1 MKEVM
6 ELDDVDSLGKDQG
19 EESMGIPMKTQCA
32 KPFVE
37 QMGKDNAKTGW
48 NLRMVYVA
56 SSWLW
61 QRTS

>member
-6 ELDDVDSLGKDQG
+6 ELGDVEPK
-19 EESMGIPMKTQCA
+19 ESMGIPMKTQCA
-32 KPFVE
+32 KPFVK
-37 QMGKDNAKTGW
+37 QMGKDDAKAGW

>member
-1 MKEVM
+1 
-6 ELDDVDSLGKDQG
+6 
-19 EESMGIPMKTQCA
+19 MGIPMKTQCA

-37 QMGKDNAKTGW
+37 QMGKDKAKTGW